1 MRAMQSNGFSMNKT
15 WNVRGRLVDVS
26 SPLIMGV
33 INLTPDSFYAGSR
46 LSSTADV
53 LRAVEQMIKEGA
65 DIIDMGGYSSRPG
78 ATDITVEE
86 EIQRTL
92 PVVQATVR
100 EFSNILIS
108 IDTFRSKV
116 AERVLDAGAHLVNDI
131 SAGELDPALPSLA
144 ASAGVPYVA
153 MHMKGTPQ
161 TMNTLT
167 HYDDLVHDI
176 IAYFHKKLA
185 WLTHLGLKDIV
196 IDPGFGFAKTV
207 DQNFV
212 LLHNLSALKVL
223 GRPILAGVSRKSM
236 IWRTL
241 ETTPEESLN
250 GTTALNMAAL
260 INGASI
266 LRVHDVKAARECVT
280 LWSRMNA

>member
-53 LRAVEQMIKEGA
+53 LRAVEHMIKEGA

-144 ASAGVPYVA
+144 A
-153 MHMKGTPQ
+153 
-161 TMNTLT
+161 
-167 HYDDLVHDI
+167 
-176 IAYFHKKLA
+176 
-185 WLTHLGLKDIV
+185 
-196 IDPGFGFAKTV
+196 
-207 DQNFV
+207 
-212 LLHNLSALKVL
+212 
-223 GRPILAGVSRKSM
+223 
-236 IWRTL
+236 
-241 ETTPEESLN
+241 
-250 GTTALNMAAL
+250 
-260 INGASI
+260 
-266 LRVHDVKAARECVT
+266 
-280 LWSRMNA
+280 

>member
-1 MRAMQSNGFSMNKT
+1 M
-15 WNVRGRLVDVS
+15 
-26 SPLIMGV
+26 IMGV

-46 LSSTADV
+46 LASTSDV
-53 LRAVEQMIKEGA
+53 LRVVEEMIHEGA
-65 DIIDMGGYSSRPG
+65 HIVDLGGYSSRPG

-92 PVVQATVR
+92 PVVREVVR
-100 EFSNILIS
+100 EFSNVLIS
-108 IDTFRSKV
+108 IDTFRSNV
-116 AERVLDAGAHLVNDI
+116 AEQALDAGVSMVNDI
-131 SAGELDPALPSLA
+131 SAGELDTALPSLA
-144 ASAGVPYVA
+144 ASHGVPFVA

-161 TMNTLT
+161 NMNTLT
-167 HYDDLVHDI
+167 QYDDLVHDVI
-176 IAYFHKKLA
+176 TYFHRKLA
-185 WLTHLGLKDIV
+185 WLSGLGLKDIV

-207 DQNFV
+207 DQNFI

-223 GRPILAGVSRKSM
+223 GKPILAGLSRKSM

-241 ETTPEESLN
+241 EITPEESLN

-266 LRVHDVKAARECVT
+266 LRVHDVKAARECIK